1 MAMSAEGSVTLWL
14 GQLKAGDA
22 AAAEKLW
29 ERYFQRLV
37 ELGRKKLKGTPRR
50 AADEED
56 VGVSAFESFFL
67 GVAQGRFPRLDDRD
81 DLWHVLVTL
90 ATRKASNLMKHER
103 AQKRGGGVVLDEA
116 ALRHPQASSW
126 AEGGLACVLGQEPT
140 PEFAASVAEEY
151 EGLLSR
157 LQDEGLR
164 AIAQWKLEGYNN
176 HEIAERLSCA
186 ERTVERKLTVIRT
199 LWGSGKSP

>member
-1 MAMSAEGSVTLWL
+1 MSPEGSVTQWLW
-14 GQLKAGDA
+14 QLKAGDA
-22 AAAEKLW
+22 AAAQKLW
-29 ERYFQRLV
+29 ERYFERLV
-37 ELGRKKLKGTPRR
+37 EVGRKKLKGTPRR

-90 ATRKASNLMKHER
+90 ATRKATNLLKHER

-116 ALRHPQASSW
+116 ALCNPHASCG
-126 AEGGLACVLGQEPT
+126 AEGGLAGFLGSEPT

-151 EGLLSR
+151 EGLLAR
-157 LQDEGLR
+157 LPDDGLR
-164 AIAQWKLEGYNN
+164 AIAQWKLEGYTNQ
-176 HEIAERLSCA
+176 EIADKVGCA

-199 LWGSGKSP
+199 LWGSVKTS

>member
-1 MAMSAEGSVTLWL
+1 MSAAGSVTQWL
-14 GQLKAGDA
+14 GQLEAGDA
-22 AAAEKLW
+22 AAAQKLW

-37 ELGRKKLKGTPRR
+37 ELGRKKLKSAPRR

-56 VGVSAFESFFL
+56 VGVSAFENFFR
-67 GVAQGRFPRLDDRD
+67 GVAEGRFPRLDDRD

-90 ATRKASNLMKHER
+90 ATRKASNLLKHER

-116 ALRHPQASSW
+116 ALRHPQAPSG
-126 AEGGLACVLGQEPT
+126 AEGGLADVFGSEPT

-151 EGLLSR
+151 EGLLTR
-157 LQDEGLR
+157 LPDDGLR
-164 AIAQWKLEGYNN
+164 DIAQWKLEGYTNQ
-176 HEIAERLSCA
+176 EIADKLSCA

-199 LWGSGKSP
+199 LWDAVKMA